1 MSNEYYNIE
10 KILDRKKVNGK
21 IHYKIKWEGYP
32 MDQCTWEPLENLENV
47 KALVD
52 EYNQNHSTKNNP
64 PKGKKT
70 NNTLLNKKRKEENK
84 QKNHENENN
93 LKQIKSQIK
102 KNNKDPSYKIDNSL
116 KNVVTVKKQDETMM
130 ALVDKIE
137 KNEELV
143 KEFIS
148 TEELRRRN
156 PWILLDFYES
166 KIKFS

>member
-70 NNTLLNKKRKEENK
+70 NTLLNKKRKEEIK

-93 LKQIKSQIK
+93 LKQIKTQIK
-102 KNNKDPSYKIDNSL
+102 KNNKEPSYKIDNSL

-166 KIKFS
+166 KIKFT

>member
-1 MSNEYYNIE
+1 
-10 KILDRKKVNGK
+10 
-21 IHYKIKWEGYP
+21 

-70 NNTLLNKKRKEENK
+70 NNTLLNKKRKVNIMRRETETF
-84 QKNHENENN
+84 

-166 KIKFS
+166 KIKFT

>member
-1 MSNEYYNIE
+1 MF
-10 KILDRKKVNGK
+10 G
-21 IHYKIKWEGYP
+21 
-32 MDQCTWEPLENLENV
+32 
-47 KALVD
+47 
-52 EYNQNHSTKNNP
+52 
-64 PKGKKT
+64 
-70 NNTLLNKKRKEENK
+70 
-84 QKNHENENN
+84 
-93 LKQIKSQIK
+93 
-102 KNNKDPSYKIDNSL
+102 SL

-166 KIKFS
+166 KIKFT